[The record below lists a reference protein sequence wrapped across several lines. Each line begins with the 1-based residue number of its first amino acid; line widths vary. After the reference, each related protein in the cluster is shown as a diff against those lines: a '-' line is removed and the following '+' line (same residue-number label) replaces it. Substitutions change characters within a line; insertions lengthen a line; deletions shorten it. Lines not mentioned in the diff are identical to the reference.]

1 MAKKCIVRSLS
12 DSALGELANLIVST
26 LGYAKYGLDI
36 GMDINIVMVDINE
49 YLESAGAT
57 SNIYQDLLR
66 VILSSDYLEANM
78 RFTCLQMLLNCGV
91 SFLVTEVFPF
101 SYYEKILQVIAAQ
114 GTGLRVLNLKGV
126 WIKEEHMI
134 YMFEIIKKCQYL
146 TKLYVPYIANDDLLE
161 SISEHCKNLQ
171 VLDISGETD
180 ITEIGIESLSRGV
193 CAEKLTIIDVGMMG
207 EENIC
212 YSDIALLLER
222 CPNVETLSTYSFVGP
237 ALKFI
242 HDNVDENFK
251 CKLKYLHDTGTDID
265 TLTVIVKTCPNLQ
278 SLYLDTPKAGCLHIL
293 EKTFLR
299 KLKIYKFSCPELLS
313 LLNIT
318 GTYLNHLTMI
328 KGNGE
333 IELDKLAFICPGLVD
348 LDCYMMEGLTY
359 TSPYHHKFS
368 SLEGLEMLSSPIS
381 NAALKSLICNTTQL
395 KRLAVDSVSLNDD
408 DIVSIF
414 IRHNFNSLEDI
425 WFTLAPNLTIQS
437 IQFAISIFQREFSS
451 RKSVYPGCLS
461 VRQSVCRVKSRSKMA
476 IIAAQRDDILKIT
489 RKQHRLQDKRQS

>member
-1 MAKKCIVRSLS
+1 MAKKCSVRSLG

-26 LGYAKYGLDI
+26 LGYAKYGSDVD
-36 GMDINIVMVDINE
+36 MDINIVMVEINE
-49 YLESAGAT
+49 YLELSGAT

-66 VILSSDYLEANM
+66 VILGSDYLEANM

-126 WIKEEHMI
+126 WVKEEHMF

-146 TKLYVPYIANDDLLE
+146 TKLYVPYIANDDLLGA
-161 SISEHCKNLQ
+161 IAKHCKNLQ

-180 ITEIGIESLSRGV
+180 ITEIGIESLSRGL
-193 CAEKLTIIDVGMMG
+193 CAERLTVIDIGMMG

-212 YSDIALLLER
+212 YSDIALLLEH

-237 ALKFI
+237 ALKFV

-251 CKLKYLHDTGTDID
+251 CKLKYLHDTGTDKE
-265 TLTVIVKTCPNLQ
+265 TLSLVVKTCPNLQ
-278 SLYLDTPKAGCLHIL
+278 SLYLDTPKAGCLQVL
-293 EKTFLR
+293 SQTFLR
-299 KLKIYKFSCPELLS
+299 KLKIYKFSCSELLS
-313 LLNIT
+313 LLENT
-318 GTYLNHLTMI
+318 GRYLDHLTMI

-333 IELDKLAFICPGLVD
+333 IELSVLASICPSLIE
-348 LDCYMMEGLTY
+348 LDCYMMDGLSY
-359 TSPYHHKFS
+359 FNQNHHRFS
-368 SLEGLEMLSSPIS
+368 RLEGLEMLSSPIP
-381 NAALKSLICNTTQL
+381 NTALKSLICNTTQL
-395 KRLAVDSVSLNDD
+395 KRLAVDSTALNDD

-414 IRHNFNSLEDI
+414 IPYNFNDLEDV

-437 IQFAISIFQREFSS
+437 IQVLMNECPELQSIGQLSGWALTPDDLALLKGLLKSGNSS
-451 RKSVYPGCLS
+451 LVLTPNGFFP
-461 VRQSVCRVKSRSKMA
+461 
-476 IIAAQRDDILKIT
+476 
-489 RKQHRLQDKRQS
+489 